1 MWTQDKIKLGSD
13 RMIYFD
19 NAATSFPKPQV
30 VYDQIMDSM
39 MNYGAN
45 PGRSGHKMALK
56 ASRGIFGARNSL
68 SKLLNIEDPLDIVFT
83 FNCTES
89 LNIGVKGV
97 LKPGDHVITTSM
109 EHNSLLRP
117 IVYLEKLGIDH
128 TIVWGDEMGRID
140 PAKIEAEIKENTK
153 LIATTHIS
161 NLTGTIVD
169 IDAISR
175 IARENGLLYLVD
187 AAQSV
192 GVYHID
198 LEKTPI
204 DMLAFPGHKG
214 LLGPQGTGGLYI
226 RKGTDIDELFQGG
239 TGSASDLLIQPT
251 QMPDKFE
258 SGTTNT
264 SGIIGLGAGVEYIR
278 EIGRENIKKKELE
291 LTEHFMDEVRKIQG
305 IKIYGPR
312 DISEHA
318 PVVALNIGDADS
330 SEVSYILNEAYD
342 IGVRPGLHCAPLAHK
357 TIGTFDQG
365 AVRFSFGYENT
376 HEEIE
381 IGIKALREIARE
393 L

>member
-1 MWTQDKIKLGSD
+1 
-13 RMIYFD
+13 MIYFD

-68 SKLLNIEDPLDIVFT
+68 SKLFNIEDPLDIIFT

-89 LNIGVKGV
+89 LNIAIKGV

-117 IVYLEKLGIDH
+117 IVYLEKLGIEH
-128 TIVWGDEMGRID
+128 TIVWGDPMGRID
-140 PAKIEAEIKENTK
+140 PAHIEAEIKENTK

-161 NLTGTIVD
+161 NLTGTIMD
-169 IDAISR
+169 IDAIGE
-175 IARENGLLYLVD
+175 IAKKNKVLYLVD
-187 AAQSV
+187 AAQSA
-192 GVYHID
+192 GVYDID
-198 LEKTPI
+198 LENTNI

-226 RKGTDIDELFQGG
+226 KKGIEIDEIFQGG
-239 TGSASDLLIQPT
+239 TGSVSDLLSQPT

-258 SGTTNT
+258 SGTANT
-264 SGIIGLGAGVEYIR
+264 SGLIGLGSGVEYIR
-278 EIGRENIKKKELE
+278 DIGIENIRKKELE
-291 LTEHFMDEVRKIQG
+291 LTEYFMEQVKKIQG
-305 IKIYGPR
+305 IKIYGPE

-330 SEVSYILNEAYD
+330 SEISYILNEGYD

-381 IGIKALREIARE
+381 LGIKALREIAKE